1 MVFRCLPI
9 KISTRLFL
17 CIALVFALA
26 AFILLIAARDELRHQ
41 TLAEAEAKAQII
53 MDHKLAVHH
62 YYHEELRPKLMD
74 LTKPILSDDFFEPY
88 SMSPLYAI
96 RRIGLHFRS
105 ISTTK
110 YIDKNCTIGARNP
123 ENEANDFERD
133 FINELNRNPGLIKK
147 TQIRFIDGQ
156 PYFILLSRGLEMKES
171 CFRCHGSPDKAP
183 LDLISQYGSELGF
196 NRELGKTV
204 SAISIGIPLKETYI
218 AAERFSIRLSGLFL
232 TVFACLFIVQHLL
245 MRRLFFDPLK
255 KIHNKALEIAD
266 SDKHL
271 GEAIPHPPG
280 KELAD
285 LTYAFNRMS
294 KNLKARVSERE
305 SAEDALQK
313 AQALLE
319 ARVEERTAELS
330 RAYEKLKLEIDE
342 KIQFQEALIRER
354 DFIES
359 LVNTAQGII
368 LVLDVNG
375 RIVRFN
381 PYLENISGYK
391 LEEVRGKDWFDIFL
405 PPEDRART
413 RELFLLGLPETQRS
427 RGYINPVQTKSGQ
440 VRQIEWYS
448 DGLKSHDGSKIGLLS
463 IGQDITERI
472 RAEEALKRSEM
483 WLRNLYSQLLKAQ
496 EEERRKISKE
506 VHDSIGSPLAA
517 IKIGL
522 ENTLMQGEKGKMQIE
537 SLRALTDLAQHA
549 MRECRRIMAD
559 LRPSVLDDYGIVA
572 TIKWFCDRFQVVNPD
587 IRIEKKIE
595 VSEDQ
600 VPESLRIVLF
610 RIVQEALN
618 NAARHSGAETITISL
633 SRGEQIELSIRD
645 DGCGFD
651 MKSILANRE
660 HDRGFGISNMKER
673 TELSGGSFQIVT
685 GVEGTTL
692 YARWSF

>member
-1 MVFRCLPI
+1 MVFGCLPI

-17 CIALVFALA
+17 SIGFVFVLA

-53 MDHKLAVHH
+53 LDHKLATHK
-62 YYHEELRPKLMD
+62 YFHEELKPGLLE
-74 LTKPILSDDFFEPY
+74 LTKSIRSDDFFEPAW
-88 SMSPLYAI
+88 MSSTYAI
-96 RRIGLHFRS
+96 RRIGLRFRS

-110 YIDKNCTIGARNP
+110 YIDRNCAIDARNP
-123 ENEANDFERD
+123 ENEAGNSERD

-147 TQIRFIDGQ
+147 TQILLLDGQ
-156 PYFILLSRGLEMKES
+156 PYFILLSRGLEMKEP
-171 CFRCHGSPDKAP
+171 CLQCHGSPDDAP
-183 LDLISQYGSELGF
+183 LDLINLYGRDRGF
-196 NRELGKTV
+196 NRELGKTI
-204 SAISIGIPLKETYI
+204 SAISIGIPLKETYV
-218 AAERFSIRLSGLFL
+218 AAKRFSIRLSGLFL
-232 TVFACLFIVQHLL
+232 TVFACLFIIQHLL

-271 GEAIPHPPG
+271 GETIPPPPG

-285 LTYAFNRMS
+285 LTEAFNRMS
-294 KNLKARVSERE
+294 ESLKARVMERE
-305 SAEDALQK
+305 SAEDALRE

-330 RAYEKLKLEIDE
+330 RAYDKLKLEINE
-342 KIQFQEALIRER
+342 KMQFQEALIRER
-354 DFIES
+354 DFVES

-368 LVLDVNG
+368 LVLDEKG
-375 RIVRFN
+375 RIVRYN

-391 LEEVRGKDWFDIFL
+391 LDDVRGKDWFDIFL
-405 PPEDRART
+405 PQEERART
-413 RELFLLGLPETQRS
+413 RELFMLGLSEAQRS
-427 RGYINPVQTKSGQ
+427 TGYINPIRTRGGQ
-440 VRQIEWYS
+440 VRQIEWFS
-448 DGLKSHDGSKIGLLS
+448 DNLRSHDGGRIGLLS

-472 RAEEALKRSEM
+472 RAEEALRRSEM
-483 WLRNLYSQLLKAQ
+483 WLRSLYSQLLKAQ

-522 ENTLMQGEKGKMQIE
+522 ENTLMRGEKGKMQLE

-587 IRIEKKIE
+587 ICIEKKIE
-595 VSEDQ
+595 VSENQ

-633 SRGEQIELSIRD
+633 SKGDRIELSVSDNGR
-645 DGCGFD
+645 GFD
-651 MKSILANRE
+651 MKSILTNRE

-685 GVEGTTL
+685 GMEGTTV